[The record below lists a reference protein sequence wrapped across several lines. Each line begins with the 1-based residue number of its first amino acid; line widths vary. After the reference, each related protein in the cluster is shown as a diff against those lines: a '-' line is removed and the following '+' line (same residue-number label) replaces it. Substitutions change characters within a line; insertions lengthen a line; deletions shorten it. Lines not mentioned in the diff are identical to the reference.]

1 MEKIVIVGGG
11 AGGLEL
17 ATYLGNKLGK
27 KKKAEVL
34 LIDRNATHL
43 WKPLLHEVAT
53 GSLDDGTD
61 AVSYRAH
68 ATNHYFHFQQGTL
81 TGVNREQKEIVLEPL
96 LDENGEVLVAERHIA
111 YDKLI
116 LAIGSKSND
125 FGTKGVA
132 EHCIFLDSSEQAK
145 HFQKRMLELFLRFSH
160 SQDKDVKIA
169 IVGGG
174 ATGIELSAEL
184 YNAASHLNEYG
195 FGKLNRASL
204 KVALVEA
211 GPRLIPAL
219 T

>member
-1 MEKIVIVGGG
+1 M
-11 AGGLEL
+11 
-17 ATYLGNKLGK
+17 
-27 KKKAEVL
+27 
-34 LIDRNATHL
+34 IDRNATHL

-132 EHCIFLDSSEQAK
+132 EHCIFLDGSEQAK
-145 HFQKRMLELFLRFSH
+145 NFQKRMLELFLRFSH
-160 SQDKDVKIA
+160 SEDKDVKIA

-184 YNAASHLNEYG
+184 YNAVSHLNEYG

-204 KVALVEA
+204 KSNACRSRFSSNSCINGKSIWFSPFRITQSWRGCA
-211 GPRLIPAL
+211 FKHNDH
-219 T
+219 